1 MVSTPCC
8 QHDLLGKVAVPALS
22 FVTDY
27 PKLAGKLAETLTD
40 GLRISRLRTFGYE
53 TAALELTDPDDT
65 PKNTLLRAVLRK
77 DFDPNG
83 KSALAAKEEYLA
95 ALRFVFGKE
104 MSDYPEN
111 IL

>member
-1 MVSTPCC
+1 MEI
-8 QHDLLGKVAVPALS
+8 PALS

-40 GLRISRLRTFGYE
+40 GLRLARLRTFGYE
-53 TAALELTDPDDT
+53 TTALELTDPDDT
-65 PKNTLLRAVLRK
+65 PKNTLLRAVLKR

-83 KSALAAKEEYLA
+83 NAAARAKEEYHA
-95 ALRFVFGKE
+95 ALRAVFGRDI
-104 MSDYPEN
+104 SDYPEN